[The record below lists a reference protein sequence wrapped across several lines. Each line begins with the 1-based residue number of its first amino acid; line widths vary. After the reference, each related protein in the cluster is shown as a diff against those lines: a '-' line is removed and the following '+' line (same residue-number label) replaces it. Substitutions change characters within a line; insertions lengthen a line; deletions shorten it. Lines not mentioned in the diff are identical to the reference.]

1 MKYPFSITAWYLQG
15 DRLLQ
20 MLDARK
26 LASYASFLSSP
37 GGVTACD
44 SSLGLGRALMKQELE
59 IWLRNNPV
67 PSLGELLAKYPDK
80 PLPNGAKFTVIH
92 DFYCRG
98 LTKFI
103 GASTELPL
111 DAIAE
116 IHTKTRYGGK
126 IHLRIPYSPRNLIGA
141 SSWSRL
147 SGHSRLFCFAYVE
160 SHVGEELIARPYA
173 IGDFHGETDYESGK
187 LWQDFNYGEIHPSL
201 IDQFRK
207 IANDDLQPSRDHLN
221 FLKTIKEE
229 DIKKAVADIVGEP
242 YVNKDWGGE
251 KSDLF
256 TSRITID
263 EKPYSTA
270 FLFKGRSKFSPMT
283 LAHLGKNGDQID
295 RLFTEP
301 ANLLVVQHCHEI
313 TSAVRNTLKAY
324 ASRAHDLRNWMVIDG
339 YDTFRILKAYEK
351 CGL

>member
-20 MLDARK
+20 LLDAKK
-26 LASYASFLSSP
+26 LASYAPYLSSP
-37 GGVTACD
+37 GGIAACD
-44 SSLGLGRALMKQELE
+44 STLGLGRALLKQELE
-59 IWLRNNPV
+59 VWLKNNSV
-67 PSLGELLAKYPDK
+67 PSLGELLSKYSDNPI
-80 PLPNGAKFTVIH
+80 PCGTKFTIIH
-92 DFYCRG
+92 DFYCKG
-98 LTKFI
+98 LTKFQDCANI
-103 GASTELPL
+103 PL
-111 DAIAE
+111 NAMAE
-116 IHTKTRYGGK
+116 IHTKTRYDGK
-126 IHLRIPYSPRNLIGA
+126 VHLRIPYSPRNLIGA
-141 SSWSRL
+141 SSWARL
-147 SGHSRLFCFAYVE
+147 SGHARLFCFAYVE

-187 LWQDFNYGEIHPSL
+187 LWQDLNYGEIHPSFV
-201 IDQFRK
+201 DQFKK
-207 IANDDLQPSRDHLN
+207 ITNDNLQPSRDHLN

-229 DIKKAVADIVGEP
+229 DIKSSIADIVGEP

-256 TSRITID
+256 TSRLTVD
-263 EKPYSTA
+263 AKPYSTA

-301 ANLLVVQHCHEI
+301 ASLLVVQHCHEVT
-313 TSAVRNTLKAY
+313 TSVRNTLKAY
-324 ASRAHDLRNWMVIDG
+324 ASRAYDLRNWMVIDG
-339 YDTFRILKAYEK
+339 FDTYRILKAYKK